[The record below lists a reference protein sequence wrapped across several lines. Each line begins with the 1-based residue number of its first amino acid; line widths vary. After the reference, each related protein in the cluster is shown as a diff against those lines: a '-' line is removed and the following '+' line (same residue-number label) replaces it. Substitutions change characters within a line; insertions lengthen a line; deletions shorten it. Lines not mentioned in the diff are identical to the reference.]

1 MGWFNHQPD
10 YYLLYM
16 ALYAPAGCLGCIP
29 STVKLEDILADQGWE
44 LGNQGRFSLF
54 SFCVLVQLNL
64 GSHPQLDSR
73 PPAACLILA

>member
-16 ALYAPAGCLGCIP
+16 ALYAPAGCLGGIP

-44 LGNQGRFSLF
+44 LGNPG
-54 SFCVLVQLNL
+54 
-64 GSHPQLDSR
+64 
-73 PPAACLILA
+73 